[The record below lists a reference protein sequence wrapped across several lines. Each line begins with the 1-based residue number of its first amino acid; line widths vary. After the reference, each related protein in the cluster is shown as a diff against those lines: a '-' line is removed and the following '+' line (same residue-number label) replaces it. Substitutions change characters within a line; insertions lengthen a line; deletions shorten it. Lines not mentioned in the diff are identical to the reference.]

1 MTFLRKGFKIYWQTI
16 QPLIQDLEVYK
27 ETLDNNPSCVMYQDV
42 SMKYIEILHK
52 AVSELEA
59 IKNEVMANRNELKVY
74 TKGFNLRNLQ

>member
-1 MTFLRKGFKIYWQTI
+1 
-16 QPLIQDLEVYK
+16 
-27 ETLDNNPSCVMYQDV
+27 MYQDV

-59 IKNEVMANRNELKVY
+59 IKNEVMANRDELKVY